1 MLEPTTTWNGLRT
14 LWRYLL
20 ASIVANLVWEF
31 LQFPLYTSWSTGTAY
46 QIALMVL
53 HCTMGDVLVALVA
66 VVAALLAVG
75 SPLWPERR
83 FAAVTMGTVAV
94 SVLITIGVEYLS
106 TVVWHFWSYTEAM
119 PRLPWLGTGLS
130 PLAQWMILPPLALI
144 WARRRRMTAASI
156 PS

>member
-1 MLEPTTTWNGLRT
+1 
-14 LWRYLL
+14 
-20 ASIVANLVWEF
+20 
-31 LQFPLYTSWSTGTAY
+31 
-46 QIALMVL
+46 
-53 HCTMGDVLVALVA
+53 MGDVLVALVA